1 MGARDFSLMGAAPR
15 ALLLSTIA
23 TDPNDW
29 HIGRFSQLGE
39 MIRAAG
45 LEQDAAFELSISDY
59 PQEDAKRKAL
69 QAELSS
75 GRYGQ
80 IWLIAPD
87 MDNGPDPGFFR
98 ALEDAVTAGTDL
110 VIARDHTDLGS
121 CLLELQG
128 CLKEVGQT
136 QTFQRSWPDLP
147 TDREYA
153 DEACA
158 SIITPCVVT
167 GQNGGVQICRQR
179 ADHPLLNFAPMIPGH
194 LVIPAHPHEGVI
206 RPVGPNQTVLLSS
219 FSITSGREQTTA
231 VVDETPGRGMVLHH
245 STFHHF
251 ADYNLDVSAGA
262 PDFVLDPPSSQ
273 IADSPA
279 LLNDIKAY
287 VRSVVH
293 YANSN

>member
-1 MGARDFSLMGAAPR
+1 MGSAPQ

-29 HIGRFSQLGE
+29 HIGRFSQLGQ

-45 LEQDAAFELSISDY
+45 LELDAAFELTISDY
-59 PQEDAKRKAL
+59 PQDDTQRKAL
-69 QAELSS
+69 QVDLSS
-75 GRYGQ
+75 GRYEQ

-98 ALEDAVTAGTDL
+98 ALEEAVTGGSDL

-128 CLKEVGQT
+128 CLNEVGQT

-147 TDREYA
+147 EDREYA

-179 ADHPLLNFAPMIPGH
+179 AEHPLLNFAPMIPGH

-206 RPVGPNQTVLLSS
+206 RPTSDTQTVLLSS
-219 FSITSGREQTTA
+219 YSITSGREQLIA
-231 VVDETPGRGMVLHH
+231 IVDEVPDGGMVLHH

-251 ADYNLDVSAGA
+251 ADYNIDISHGA
-262 PDFVLDPPSSQ
+262 PDFVLDPPTKQ
-273 IADSPA
+273 IEDSPE
-279 LLNDIKAY
+279 LLADLRAY
-287 VRSVVH
+287 IRSVVH
-293 YANSN
+293 YACRN

>member
-1 MGARDFSLMGAAPR
+1 MVDPTQ

-23 TDPNDW
+23 TDPSDW
-29 HIGRFSQLGE
+29 HIGRFSLLGE
-39 MIRAAG
+39 MIRTAG
-45 LEQDAAFELSISDY
+45 LELDSSFVLTISDY
-59 PQEDAKRKAL
+59 PKDDAQREAL
-69 QAELSS
+69 QGDLRS
-75 GRYGQ
+75 GRFGQ

-87 MDNGPDPGFFR
+87 MDNGPDPGFFL
-98 ALEDAVTAGTDL
+98 ALESAVMAGSDL

-121 CLLELQG
+121 CLLQLQG
-128 CLKEVGQT
+128 CLNDVGQT
-136 QTFQRSWPDLP
+136 QTFQRSWPNLP
-147 TDREYA
+147 QDREYA

-158 SIITPCVVT
+158 AIITPCVVT

-179 ADHPLLNFAPMIPGH
+179 ADHPLLKFASMIPGH

-206 RPVGPNQTVLLSS
+206 RPMAASQTVLLSS

-231 VVDETPGRGMVLHH
+231 IVDESPGRGMVLHH

-279 LLNDIKAY
+279 LSNDIKAY

-293 YANSN
+293 YACNN

>member
-1 MGARDFSLMGAAPR
+1 MVATAQ

-23 TDPNDW
+23 TDPSDW
-29 HIGRFSQLGE
+29 HIGRFSLLGE
-39 MIRAAG
+39 MIRTAG
-45 LEQDAAFELSISDY
+45 LELDSAFDLTISDY
-59 PQEDAKRKAL
+59 PKDQAQREAL
-69 QAELSS
+69 QVDLSS
-75 GRYGQ
+75 GRFGQ

-87 MDNGPDPGFFR
+87 MDNGPDQGFFR
-98 ALEDAVTAGTDL
+98 ALESAVKVGSDL

-128 CLKEVGQT
+128 CLNDVGQT

-147 TDREYA
+147 QDREYA

-158 SIITPCVVT
+158 AIITPCVVT

-179 ADHPLLNFAPMIPGH
+179 ADHPLLDFASMIPGH

-206 RPVGPNQTVLLSS
+206 RPVGASQTVLLSS

-231 VVDETPGRGMVLHH
+231 IVDESPGRGMVLHH

-251 ADYNLDVSAGA
+251 ADYNLDVSLGA

-273 IADSPA
+273 IAESPV

-287 VRSVVH
+287 VRSVVN
-293 YANSN
+293 YACNN

>member
-1 MGARDFSLMGAAPR
+1 MGAPTQ

-29 HIGRFSQLGE
+29 HIGRFSLLGD

-45 LEQDAAFELSISDY
+45 LEFDPAFDLTISDY
-59 PQEDAKRKAL
+59 PKDDALRKAL
-69 QAELSS
+69 QADLLS
-75 GRYGQ
+75 GRFGQ

-87 MDNGPDPGFFR
+87 MDNGPDPSFFR
-98 ALEDAVTAGTDL
+98 ALESAVKAGCDL

-128 CLKEVGQT
+128 CLNDVGQT

-147 TDREYA
+147 EDREYA
-153 DEACA
+153 DDASA
-158 SIITPCVVT
+158 SITTPCVVT

-179 ADHPLLNFAPMIPGH
+179 ADHPLLNFASMIPGH

-206 RPVGPNQTVLLSS
+206 RPVGMSQTVLLSS
-219 FSITSGREQTTA
+219 FSITSGREQNTA
-231 VVDETPGRGMVLHH
+231 VVDESPGRGMVLHH

-273 IADSPA
+273 IADSPV
-279 LLNDIKAY
+279 LSNDIKAY

-293 YANSN
+293 YACSN

>member
-1 MGARDFSLMGAAPR
+1 MGAPTQ

-23 TDPNDW
+23 TDPSDW
-29 HIGRFSQLGE
+29 HIGRFSLLGE
-39 MIRAAG
+39 MIRTAG
-45 LEQDAAFELSISDY
+45 LELDSAFDLTISDY
-59 PQEDAKRKAL
+59 PKDQAQREAL
-69 QAELSS
+69 QGDLSS
-75 GRYGQ
+75 GRFGQ

-87 MDNGPDPGFFR
+87 MDNGPDQGFFR
-98 ALEDAVTAGTDL
+98 ALESAVKVGSDL

-128 CLKEVGQT
+128 CLNDVGQT
-136 QTFQRSWPDLP
+136 QAFQRSWPDLP
-147 TDREYA
+147 QDREYA

-158 SIITPCVVT
+158 AIITPCVVT

-179 ADHPLLNFAPMIPGH
+179 ADHPLLNFASMIPGH

-206 RPVGPNQTVLLSS
+206 RPVGASQTVLLSS

-231 VVDETPGRGMVLHH
+231 IVDESPGRGMVLHH

-262 PDFVLDPPSSQ
+262 PAFVLDPPSSQ
-273 IADSPA
+273 IADSPV
-279 LLNDIKAY
+279 LSNDIKAY

-293 YANSN
+293 YACNN

>member
-1 MGARDFSLMGAAPR
+1 MVAPTQ
-15 ALLLSTIA
+15 ALLLFTIA
-23 TDPNDW
+23 IEPSDW
-29 HIGRFSQLGE
+29 HIGRFSLLGE
-39 MIRAAG
+39 MIRTAG
-45 LEQDAAFELSISDY
+45 LELDSSFVLTISDY
-59 PQEDAKRKAL
+59 PKDDAQREAL
-69 QAELSS
+69 QGDLRS
-75 GRYGQ
+75 GRFGQ

-98 ALEDAVTAGTDL
+98 ALESAVMAGSDL

-128 CLKEVGQT
+128 CLNDVGQT

-147 TDREYA
+147 QDREYA

-158 SIITPCVVT
+158 AIITPCVVT

-179 ADHPLLNFAPMIPGH
+179 ADHPLLKFASMIPGH

-206 RPVGPNQTVLLSS
+206 RPVAASQTVLLSS

-231 VVDETPGRGMVLHH
+231 IVDESPGRGMVLHH

-279 LLNDIKAY
+279 LSNDIKAY

-293 YANSN
+293 YACNN

>member
-1 MGARDFSLMGAAPR
+1 MGAPTQ

-23 TDPNDW
+23 TDPSDW
-29 HIGRFSQLGE
+29 HIGRFSLLGE
-39 MIRAAG
+39 MIRTAG
-45 LEQDAAFELSISDY
+45 LELDSSFVLTISDY
-59 PQEDAKRKAL
+59 PKDDAQREAL
-69 QAELSS
+69 QGDLRS
-75 GRYGQ
+75 GRFGQ

-98 ALEDAVTAGTDL
+98 ALESAVMAGSDL

-121 CLLELQG
+121 CLLQLQG
-128 CLKEVGQT
+128 CLNDVGQT
-136 QTFQRSWPDLP
+136 QTFQRSWPNLP
-147 TDREYA
+147 QDREYA

-158 SIITPCVVT
+158 AIITPCVVT

-179 ADHPLLNFAPMIPGH
+179 ADHPLLKFASMIPGH

-206 RPVGPNQTVLLSS
+206 RPMAASQTVLLSS

-231 VVDETPGRGMVLHH
+231 IVDESPGRGMVLHH

-279 LLNDIKAY
+279 LSNDIKAY

-293 YANSN
+293 YACNN